1 MHNMKYKVEDLR
13 EADTKDLDVTR
24 FFPSA
29 KEPVVITI
37 RRLTTKKHNEAIA
50 LMTLGGELKTQITD
64 GGIQEGAAA
73 SFVATN
79 TAWYSAARMVEIL
92 GGVILNDKFP
102 FETWDE
108 PLVDILDKRNPEF
121 IAFLQDE
128 IRTFDRPLVQKPK
141 KASGQ

>member
-1 MHNMKYKVEDLR
+1 MKYKVEDLR

-24 FFPSA
+24 LFPSA

-64 GGIQEGAAA
+64 DTDDEKREGAAA

-79 TAWYSAARMVEIL
+79 TAWYSAAQMVRIL
-92 GGVILNDKFP
+92 GGVVLNDKFP

-121 IAFLQDE
+121 IAFLQEE